1 MSDPNHHV
9 RVDVRLKRGLESGT
23 LPRDLLICG
32 PAGTGKT
39 YGILSI
45 LHTLCRDYPGLR
57 VLVARQMRA
66 SLTESVL
73 ADFEDYILPAD
84 GYERLSLG
92 ERRDHRAAYRYPNRS
107 RMVLGGLDKPDRV
120 LSTAWDF
127 VYINE
132 AIEAQEN
139 AWEILSSRMNRPGRS
154 RRFGFLLGD
163 TNPGDPQHWL
173 KARADKGLTGYWY
186 TSHAANPELRDAD
199 GWTPAWHAYKA
210 TLDRLTGIRRK
221 RLLEGLWA
229 AGEGQWFATFDATA
243 HVGEDAEYDRTL
255 PVHLAVDTGVHT
267 GAVWFQVRGE
277 GEDSRVTVFG
287 DYYSYNVP
295 AYENAKAIAEASRQR
310 CENRV
315 DVGRMDPS
323 GNADNGT
330 GLVIGGEFKRAGL
343 RLQPWPKFPGCVAS
357 GLALVE
363 SFVAVDPPRLRIHP
377 RCRHLIDAFANYR
390 RKKRGG
396 QWIDEPEDPQHPHE
410 ELIDALRS
418 GLLDKWPEG
427 RVTPPKL
434 RMMPARRVF

>member
-1 MSDPNHHV
+1 M
-9 RVDVRLKRGLESGT
+9 
-23 LPRDLLICG
+23 
-32 PAGTGKT
+32 
-39 YGILSI
+39 
-45 LHTLCRDYPGLR
+45 
-57 VLVARQMRA
+57 
-66 SLTESVL
+66 
-73 ADFEDYILPAD
+73 
-84 GYERLSLG
+84 
-92 ERRDHRAAYRYPNRS
+92 
-107 RMVLGGLDKPDRV
+107 
-120 LSTAWDF
+120 
-127 VYINE
+127 
-132 AIEAQEN
+132 
-139 AWEILSSRMNRPGRS
+139 
-154 RRFGFLLGD
+154 
-163 TNPGDPQHWL
+163 
-173 KARADKGLTGYWY
+173 
-186 TSHAANPELRDAD
+186 
-199 GWTPAWHAYKA
+199 
-210 TLDRLTGIRRK
+210 
-221 RLLEGLWA
+221 
-229 AGEGQWFATFDATA
+229 
-243 HVGEDAEYDRTL
+243 
-255 PVHLAVDTGVHT
+255 TGVQT
-267 GAVWFQVRGE
+267 CALPIWFQVRGE

-295 AYENAKAIAEASRQR
+295 AYENAKAILEASRQR

>member
-1 MSDPNHHV
+1 MTDPNHHR

-23 LPRDLLICG
+23 LPKDLLICG

-39 YGILSI
+39 YGVLSV
-45 LHTLCRDYPGLR
+45 LHTLCRDYGGLR
-57 VLVARQMRA
+57 VLVARQTRA

-73 ADFEDYILPAD
+73 ADFEDFILPED
-84 GYERLSLG
+84 GSERLASG

-107 RMVLGGLDKPDRV
+107 RIVLGGLDKPDRI

-127 VYINE
+127 AYINE

-139 AWEILSSRMNRPGRS
+139 AWETLRSRMNRPGRS

-173 KARADKGLTGYWY
+173 KGRVDKGLTAYWF
-186 TSHAANPELRDAD
+186 TSHAANPALYGHD
-199 GWTPAWHAYKA
+199 GWTPAWDAYKQ
-210 TLDRLTGIRRK
+210 TLDQLTGLRRK

-229 AGEGQWFATFDATA
+229 AGEGQWFDSFDVEK
-243 HVGEDAEYDRTL
+243 HVGEDAEYDRRY

-267 GAVWFQVRGE
+267 GAVWFQVIDGPAP
-277 GEDSRVTVFG
+277 RVHVFA
-287 DYYSYNVP
+287 DYYSYGVP
-295 AYENAKAIAEASRQR
+295 AYDNAARIMGVCGERSGGRY
-310 CENRV
+310 

-330 GLVIGGEFKRAGL
+330 GTVIGGEFGRAGL
-343 RLQPWPKFPGCVAS
+343 RLHPWPKFPGCVAS

-363 SFVAVDPPRLRIHP
+363 SFVAVDPPTLRVHP

-396 QWIDEPEDPQHPHE
+396 QFIDEPEDPQHPHE
-410 ELIDALRS
+410 DLIDALRS

-427 RVTPPKL
+427 RVPQPKL
-434 RMMPARRVF
+434 RRVHAGRVF